1 MFWSVFSD
9 LCFEHG
15 SSPNA
20 VAKEIGISSGALTS
34 WKNGATPRASTIKRI
49 ADYFGVPVETFPK
62 GKGANREPSG
72 FYKTYVD
79 LCKEHGEKPY
89 SLPLKLGLKSNSA
102 VTQWENG
109 SIPRP
114 ATLKKIADYFGVT
127 VGFLLEGDVGESGDS
142 SETSASGEP
151 REDIP
156 AEALPRDD
164 IKFALFG
171 EVDGITDEMM
181 EEVRSFAEFVRQRE
195 ERKRSSGK

>member
-1 MFWSVFSD
+1 MFWSVFAA

-34 WKNGATPRASTIKRI
+34 WKNGATPRASTIRRI
-49 ADYFGVPVETFPK
+49 ADYFGVPMDTFPK
-62 GKGANREPSG
+62 GIGADREPSG

-127 VGFLLEGDVGESGDS
+127 VGYLMGADEEEDKKEEPAAQKDDELLGEFINLYQRL
-142 SETSASGEP
+142 SE
-151 REDIP
+151 DQ
-156 AEALPRDD
+156 
-164 IKFALFG
+164 KN
-171 EVDGITDEMM
+171 
-181 EEVRSFAEFVRQRE
+181 FVLAAMRGVLKE
-195 ERKRSSGK
+195 K